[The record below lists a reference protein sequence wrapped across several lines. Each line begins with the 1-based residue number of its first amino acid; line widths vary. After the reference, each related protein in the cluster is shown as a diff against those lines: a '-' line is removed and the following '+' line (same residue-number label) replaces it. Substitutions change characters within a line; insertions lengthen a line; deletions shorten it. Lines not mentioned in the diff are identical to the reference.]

1 MSTPMISSISPS
13 SGPPS
18 GGTQVTIVGSGLSS
32 ASEADDISFGSVS
45 ASSIVSVT
53 DSQLVVITPPAS
65 AIGSV
70 PISLVT
76 PNGAVIWEAGFD
88 YMISIGSIYPESG
101 PVAGGTSL
109 TVSGSGLL
117 QLTGIQFNDTA
128 ATSMTITSDNQLTVV
143 TPPAAVAG
151 AVDVTFLGPAGTG
164 VYYEMGGYTY
174 VAAPAAASTTA
185 STTANN
191 GGDTTSQTTPD
202 GNSNAPAKDTSKNA
216 AKDTSKA
223 TAPTDASTP
232 DPKKTTAPP
241 TTDTSTDGATKD
253 TTPAPKTTAPA
264 AAKDTSKDPGA
275 SSGTPTPSGDY
286 IPGGRMLAPDGK
298 TGLGG
303 TDGSA
308 QGFGVG
314 TLMAGGGGSAAPSN
328 LSAYVDPGLTGQ
340 LVQSLITLVSNA
352 TSPDA
357 IEAQNMILRR
367 MALQGD
373 VIGSRIPPPRNISE
387 IGGYINLLGTLN
399 ENTMRQQTLAGILG
413 VAGPAQPLGWISN
426 NQPLSMVA
434 VPNDRPQVPAQ
445 ASFPLTTLVRS
456 DFVSSVLAAYKTI
469 HGYGAT
475 LPLTSPSVIQLPLGG
490 TGATIPQ
497 PILFYL
503 GRMLSIAQSAAL
515 RNPAADPIA
524 VLPPTGSFTDYFLA
538 SHVLN
543 AASFATPPS
552 DLQAL
557 QCTPTSSTLVQLSQ
571 VEYIPITLIMA
582 AAGYYSASPFP
593 VPTSTLSSTWAT
605 LTNTTGLVSG
615 VTKLGDEL
623 NLLYRQD
630 IIAGSAFAAMLNWTW
645 NGSAFAA

>member
-1 MSTPMISSISPS
+1 MSTPMISSITPS
-13 SGPPS
+13 SGPPA
-18 GGTQVTIVGSGLSS
+18 GGTQVTIAGSGLSS
-32 ASEADDISFGSVS
+32 ASEADDIVFGSVS
-45 ASSIVSVT
+45 ATRIVSVT
-53 DSQLVVITPPAS
+53 DSQLVVITPPAG
-65 AIGSV
+65 AIGNV

-76 PNGAVIWEAGFD
+76 PNGAVIWENGFD
-88 YMISIGSIYPESG
+88 YMISIDSIYPASG
-101 PVAGGTSL
+101 PAAGGTTL

-117 QLTGIQFNDTA
+117 QVTGIQFNDTA
-128 ATSMTITSDNQLTVV
+128 ATSMTITSDTQLTVV
-143 TPPAAVAG
+143 TPPATVAG
-151 AVDVTFLGPAGTG
+151 SVDVTFLGPTGTG
-164 VYYEMGGYTY
+164 VYFEMGGYNYIAAAAAPASGNGTT
-174 VAAPAAASTTA
+174 AAPAADPAAADS
-185 STTANN
+185 
-191 GGDTTSQTTPD
+191 GTP
-202 GNSNAPAKDTSKNA
+202 AKPAKDPTT
-216 AKDTSKA
+216 KDPA
-223 TAPTDASTP
+223 TP
-232 DPKKTTAPP
+232 DPKKAAPAKP
-241 TTDTSTDGATKD
+241 ADNSSGSTDDAAPAATV
-253 TTPAPKTTAPA
+253 TAAKPPA
-264 AAKDTSKDPGA
+264 AAKDPTAKDPSKDAAA
-275 SSGTPTPSGDY
+275 SPTPSGDY

-308 QGFGVG
+308 QGFGIG

-328 LSAYVDPGLTGQ
+328 LSTYVDPGLTGQ

-387 IGGYINLLGTLN
+387 IGGYINLLSTLN

-426 NQPLSMVA
+426 SQPLSMVA
-434 VPNDRPQVPAQ
+434 VSNDRPPVAAQ

-456 DFVSSVLAAYKTI
+456 DFVSSVQTALKTL
-469 HGYGAT
+469 HSYGVT

-497 PILFYL
+497 PILFYI
-503 GRMLSIAQSAAL
+503 GRMLSIAPSAGL

-524 VLPPTGSFTDYFLA
+524 VLAPTGTFTDYFLA
-538 SHVLN
+538 SQVLN
-543 AASFATPPS
+543 VAVFVTPPS
-552 DLQAL
+552 DLQAV
-557 QCTPTSSTLVQLSQ
+557 QCTPTLSTVVQLSQ
-571 VEYIPITLIMA
+571 VEFVPIGPVMA

-593 VPTSTLSSTWAT
+593 VPTSTVQTAWSTF
-605 LTNTTGLVSG
+605 TNTTGLVSG

-630 IIAGSAFAAMLNWTW
+630 LIAGSAFAAMLNWTW
-645 NGSAFAA
+645 NGTAFAA

>member
-1 MSTPMISSISPS
+1 MSTPIISSITPS
-13 SGPPS
+13 SGPPG
-18 GGTQVTIVGSGLSS
+18 GGTQVTIAGSGLSS

-45 ASSIVSVT
+45 ASSIVSIS

-70 PISLVT
+70 AVSLVT
-76 PNGAVIWEAGFD
+76 PNGAVIWEDGFD
-88 YMISIGSIYPESG
+88 YMISIGSIYPDAG
-101 PVAGGTSL
+101 PVAGGTTL
-109 TVSGSGLL
+109 TVTGSGLL
-117 QLTGIQFNDTA
+117 QVTGIQFNDTA
-128 ATSMTITSDNQLTVV
+128 ATSLTITSDTQLTVV
-143 TPPAAVAG
+143 TPPATVAG
-151 AVDVTFLGPAGTG
+151 AVDVTFQGPTG
-164 VYYEMGGYTY
+164 AAVYFEMSGYTY
-174 VAAPAAASTTA
+174 VAAPATTN
-185 STTANN
+185 TN
-191 GGDTTSQTTPD
+191 GSGDTTSQTTPAGD
-202 GNSNAPAKDTSKNA
+202 SDSSSKDSSKNA
-216 AKDTSKA
+216 AKDASKDSA
-223 TAPTDASTP
+223 TKDPST
-232 DPKKTTAPP
+232 DPKKTAAPKAA
-241 TTDTSTDGATKD
+241 DDSADDATKD

-264 AAKDTSKDPGA
+264 KDPAAKDPSKDA
-275 SSGTPTPSGDY
+275 SATSGTPTPSGDY

-456 DFVSSVLAAYKTI
+456 DFVSSVQTALKTI
-469 HGYGAT
+469 RSYGAT
-475 LPLTSPSVIQLPLGG
+475 LPLTSPSVIQLPPGG
-490 TGATIPQ
+490 TGATIAQ
-497 PILFYL
+497 PILFYI
-503 GRMLSIAQSAAL
+503 GRMLTIAPTAAL
-515 RNPAADPIA
+515 RNPTADPIA
-524 VLPPTGSFTDYFLA
+524 VLPPMGSFVDYFLA

-543 AASFATPPS
+543 AATFPTPAA
-552 DLQAL
+552 DLQAM
-557 QCTPTSSTLVQLSQ
+557 QCTPTSGTLVQLTQ
-571 VEYIPITLIMA
+571 VEYIPITPILN

-593 VPTSTLSSTWAT
+593 VPTSTVSAPWAT

-615 VTKLGDEL
+615 VSKLGDEL

-630 IIAGSAFAAMLNWTW
+630 VIAGSAFAAMLNWTW
-645 NGSAFAA
+645 NGTAFAA

>member
-1 MSTPMISSISPS
+1 MSTPMISSITPS
-13 SGPPS
+13 SGPPA
-18 GGTQVTIVGSGLSS
+18 GGTQVTIAGSGLSS
-32 ASEADDISFGSVS
+32 ASEADDIVFGSVS
-45 ASSIVSVT
+45 ATRIVSVT
-53 DSQLVVITPPAS
+53 DSQLVVITPPAG
-65 AIGSV
+65 AIGNV

-76 PNGAVIWEAGFD
+76 PNGAVIWENGFD
-88 YMISIGSIYPESG
+88 YMISIDSIYPASG
-101 PVAGGTSL
+101 PAAGGTTL

-117 QLTGIQFNDTA
+117 QVTGIQFNDTA
-128 ATSMTITSDNQLTVV
+128 ATSMTITSDTQLTVV
-143 TPPAAVAG
+143 TPPATVAG
-151 AVDVTFLGPAGTG
+151 SVDVTFLGPTGTG
-164 VYYEMGGYTY
+164 VYFEMGGYNYIAAAAAPASGNGTT
-174 VAAPAAASTTA
+174 AAPAADPAAADS
-185 STTANN
+185 
-191 GGDTTSQTTPD
+191 GTP
-202 GNSNAPAKDTSKNA
+202 AKPAKDPTT
-216 AKDTSKA
+216 KDPA
-223 TAPTDASTP
+223 TP
-232 DPKKTTAPP
+232 DPKKAAPAKP
-241 TTDTSTDGATKD
+241 ADNSSGSTDDAAPAATV
-253 TTPAPKTTAPA
+253 TAAKQPA
-264 AAKDTSKDPGA
+264 AAKDPTAKDPSKDAAA
-275 SSGTPTPSGDY
+275 SPTPSGDY

-308 QGFGVG
+308 QGFGIG

-328 LSAYVDPGLTGQ
+328 LSTYVDPGLTGQ

-387 IGGYINLLGTLN
+387 IGGYINLLSTLN

-426 NQPLSMVA
+426 SQPLSMVA
-434 VPNDRPQVPAQ
+434 VSNDRPPVAAQ

-456 DFVSSVLAAYKTI
+456 DFVSSVQTALKTL
-469 HGYGAT
+469 HSYGVT

-497 PILFYL
+497 PILFYI
-503 GRMLSIAQSAAL
+503 GRMLSIAPSAGL

-524 VLPPTGSFTDYFLA
+524 VLAPTGTFTDYFLA
-538 SHVLN
+538 SQVLN
-543 AASFATPPS
+543 VAVFVTPPS
-552 DLQAL
+552 DLQAV
-557 QCTPTSSTLVQLSQ
+557 QCTPTLSTVVQLSQ
-571 VEYIPITLIMA
+571 VEFVPIGPVMA

-593 VPTSTLSSTWAT
+593 VPTSTVQTAWSTF
-605 LTNTTGLVSG
+605 TNTTGLVSG

-630 IIAGSAFAAMLNWTW
+630 LIAGSAFAAMLNWTW
-645 NGSAFAA
+645 NGTAFAA